1 MSLFIL
7 LLTLMHLYHI
17 QETHTIFIRQHEG
30 DQNVHHKHTPILH
43 SFNFMLSTTDVITIF
58 DVSNKKSLIYKI
70 IRKVCIISGLGGI
83 DLSFWKIT
91 CVLSAFS
98 NL

>member
-70 IRKVCIISGLGGI
+70 IRKVCIISGAVH
-83 DLSFWKIT
+83 DVRVFYR
-91 CVLSAFS
+91 
-98 NL
+98 